1 MRTSPPDPNPF
12 SSRTRVGLA
21 AVALLAGLAYAN
33 SLAGGFVW
41 DDRILILAGRL
52 PRVWERLGEILT
64 RDFFH
69 RAEVDDAYGYWRP
82 LVTLSYAWDYTWW
95 RLEPFGY
102 HLTNVLLHVA
112 NSVLAGRLLLRC
124 GLASRP
130 ALLAAALFAVH
141 PVHTES
147 VAWIAGRTDLLAFF
161 LALLALDLRERRG
174 STVLAPLALLAGL
187 LAKEMAAVAVAW
199 AFLIDLTAQ
208 RRTAADAFRRCL
220 PLVLTLLGYACVRFL
235 LLDVRGPGAP
245 DDHTPL
251 NVALSLGPTVLRY
264 LGWMAWPWAPSA
276 YVVHPYV
283 ESVLDPRLWISWVA
297 LTALACGFRAWTRH
311 AAAPQALWLALA
323 MLGAGLLPLIG
334 LWRAAGPPDMGLMMA
349 ERFTYFPSLPFL
361 ALVGLGLDTLW
372 RHRNVR
378 LRIAAATLAAG
389 TVVASLAATIDRNRI
404 WRDEQT
410 FLDATLATA
419 PQATLLWG
427 RMVQFHLE
435 NGNTDAAARAL
446 REATAAGAG
455 GRAMLGIEAELLQQ
469 QGRLDEAIA
478 AQERF
483 ARGAAMARGPALNN
497 LAVLYRRAGRATEA
511 RTILERLVADGL
523 AYADVYA
530 NLAALHRDAGDV
542 AAARRMY
549 EAALHDRPDDLR
561 TAGAL
566 VSLEVEAGRP
576 QAAEA
581 VYETMLR
588 FHPGD
593 RRLRNNIALLRAGR
607 GDDDGAA
614 SAFAA
619 LIADH
624 PDYASA
630 RVNYA
635 QVLFRLGRRDEA
647 LTQLRAVEPLVRG
660 TELEAVVRRQLQE
673 SAPPP

>member
-1 MRTSPPDPNPF
+1 MT
-12 SSRTRVGLA
+12 

-52 PRVWERLGEILT
+52 PRAWERLGEILT

-82 LVTLSYAWDYTWW
+82 LVTLSYVWDYAWW
-95 RLEPFGY
+95 RLEPFGF
-102 HLTNVLLHVA
+102 HLTNVLLHIA

-124 GLASRP
+124 GLATRP

-147 VAWIAGRTDLLAFF
+147 VAWIAGRTDLLAFL
-161 LALLALDLRERRG
+161 LALLALELRERRG
-174 STVLAPLALLAGL
+174 GALLAPLALLAGL

-199 AFLIDLTAQ
+199 AFLIDLAAG
-208 RRTAADAFRRCL
+208 RRTAFAAFRRCL
-220 PLVLTLLGYACVRFL
+220 PLVLTLFGYACVRFA
-235 LLDVRGPGAP
+235 LLDIRGPGAP

-276 YVVHPYV
+276 YVIHPYV
-283 ESVLDPRLWISWVA
+283 ESALDPRFWSSW
-297 LTALACGFRAWTRH
+297 LALAAMAWGFRAWAGRS
-311 AAAPQALWLALA
+311 AAPRPLWLAAA

-349 ERFTYFPSLPFL
+349 ERFAYFPSLPFL
-361 ALVGLGLDTLW
+361 ALVGLGLDALW
-372 RHRNVR
+372 SHRKPH
-378 LRIAAATLAAG
+378 LRTAAAALA
-389 TVVASLAATIDRNRI
+389 VVAVAASLAATIGRNRI
-404 WRDEQT
+404 WRDERT

-427 RMVQFHLE
+427 RLVQFHLE
-435 NGNTDAAARAL
+435 NGDTDDAARAL

-455 GRAMLGIEAELLQQ
+455 GRAMLGVEAELLQK
-469 QGRLDEAIA
+469 QGRLDEAIT

-483 ARGAAMARGPALNN
+483 ARGAAQARGPALNN
-497 LAVLYRRAGRATEA
+497 LAVLYRRAGRPAEA
-511 RTILERLVADGL
+511 RALLERLVADGL

-530 NLAALHRDAGDV
+530 NLAALHRDAGDA

-549 EAALHDRPDDLR
+549 EAALRDRPDDLR

-576 QAAEA
+576 EAAEA
-581 VYETMLR
+581 VYESMLR

-607 GDDDGAA
+607 GDDAGAA

-619 LIADH
+619 LIADQ

-635 QVLFRLGRRDEA
+635 QVLFRLGRRDAA
-647 LTQLRAVEPLVRG
+647 LAQLRTAEPLVRG
-660 TELEAVVRRQLQE
+660 TDLESVVRRQLQE